1 MIGSIIEIV
10 DNRVLIKLAID
21 INKQPNLIGLHVVFE
36 DTQKHI
42 VGEIV
47 NVSQTEMTAVVVGE
61 LTPTSFIPGASKRPS
76 FKSNIR
82 LVNLNELGFILGSQ
96 ETTAGQTNFGTSN
109 VYDGYKINVDINDF
123 FSNHFSVLGNSGSGK
138 SCTVASI
145 LQKLM
150 IGSTVPSHANF
161 FFFDAFGEYNNA
173 FAGLHKINPAF
184 NYKYYTTNTRS
195 TDGDIL
201 RIPVWLLDVDDLA
214 LLLDANNPSQ
224 LPIIEKTLDLVPILS
239 GSSENVIKRKN
250 DIIARA
256 VQDILLSGDESTKI
270 RDQVTAVLTKFN
282 TPDLNLNSQI
292 VQPGYVRTL
301 KQCLFI
307 DKTGKMQEMELV
319 VEFIRGYI
327 LDTEEEVRVEDL
339 NPFYTLADLEM
350 AMEFAL
356 INEGI
361 LKSSKVFD
369 YANILSVRLHTL
381 VNCEYKEFFSYPN
394 YITMDEYVNSLLIAN
409 DGSKCQIVNFN
420 INYVDDRTA
429 KVITKIVSRML
440 FNVASNTIPRGSRAF
455 HIIIEEAHRYVIKDN
470 DVDLLG
476 YNIFER
482 ITKEGRKY
490 GIFLGLITQRPSEL
504 SDTCIS
510 QCTNFV
516 ILRTLHPKDLDYIKN
531 MVPNIS
537 MEIVQQLKNLKPGN
551 CIAFG
556 NAFKVPVS
564 MYIDLPNP
572 RPMSNN
578 VDIVGVWFNATEP
591 TMINSNLGAIP
602 EMTAVSN
609 VGNKFINFTGDT
621 ANTTI

>member
-1 MIGSIIEIV
+1 MIGSIIEII

-21 INKQPNLIGLHVVFE
+21 INKQPNLVGLHVVFE
-36 DTQKHI
+36 DETKRI
-42 VGEIV
+42 VAEIV
-47 NVSQTEMTAVVVGE
+47 NVSQTEMAAVIVGE
-61 LTPTSFIPGASKRPS
+61 LNGNIFIPGATKRPS
-76 FKSNIR
+76 FKSSIR
-82 LVNLNELGFILGSQ
+82 LVTLEELELMLGSQ
-96 ETTAGQTNFGTSN
+96 NIVAGQTNFGTSN
-109 VYDGYKINVDINDF
+109 IYDGYRINVDLNDF

-150 IGSTVPSHANF
+150 IGNGHVPRNANF
-161 FFFDAFGEYNNA
+161 FFFDAFGEYNSA
-173 FAGLHKINPAF
+173 FSGLHAINPEF
-184 NYKYYTTNTRS
+184 NYKYYTTNVKS
-195 TDGDIL
+195 ATDEIL

-214 LLLDANNPSQ
+214 LLLDADTPTQ
-224 LPIIEKTLDLVPILS
+224 LPIIEKTLNLVPILTGQS
-239 GSSENVIKRKN
+239 DAVIKKKN

-256 VQDILLSGDESTKI
+256 IQDILLSGNDSTKI

-282 TPDLNLNSQI
+282 TAELNLESQI
-292 VQPGYVRTL
+292 IQPGYVRTL
-301 KQCLFI
+301 KQCLFV
-307 DKTGKMQEMELV
+307 DKTGKMLEMELV

-327 LDTEEEVRVEDL
+327 VDEEEEVQVADL
-339 NPFYTLADLEM
+339 NPFYSLADLEM
-350 AMEFAL
+350 AMDFAL

-381 VNCEYKEFFSYPN
+381 VNGEYKEFFSYPR
-394 YITMDEYVNSLLIAN
+394 YITKEQFVESLLISNNGA
-409 DGSKCQIVNFN
+409 KCQIVNFN
-420 INYVDDRTA
+420 INYVDDRMA

-440 FNVASNTIPRGSRAF
+440 FEIASNTVPRGSRAF
-455 HIIIEEAHRYVIKDN
+455 HIIIEEAHRYVIKDK

-516 ILRTLHPKDLDYIKN
+516 ILRTLHPKDLEYIKN

-556 NAFKVPVS
+556 NAFKVPIS

-578 VDIVGVWFNATEP
+578 VDINSVWYSDSPTLMNNIGGVAEIRP
-591 TMINSNLGAIP
+591 IP
-602 EMTAVSN
+602 
-609 VGNKFINFTGDT
+609 GNI
-621 ANTTI
+621 TI

>member
-214 LLLDANNPSQ
+214 LLLDANTPSQ

-327 LDTEEEVRVEDL
+327 LDVEDEVRVEDL

-381 VNCEYKEFFSYPN
+381 VNSEYKEFFSYPN

-420 INYVDDRTA
+420 INYVDDRIA

-490 GIFLGLITQRPSEL
+490 GVILGLISQRPSEMSETSL
-504 SDTCIS
+504 S
-510 QCTNFV
+510 QCNNFL
-516 ILRTLHPKDLDYIKN
+516 IFKMIHPKDVEYIKE
-531 MVPNIS
+531 MVPNITN
-537 MEIVQQLKNLKPGN
+537 EIVKRLRILQPGT
-551 CIAFG
+551 CIGFG
-556 NAFKVPVS
+556 HAFKVPVLIKLD
-564 MYIDLPNP
+564 MPNP
-572 RPMSNN
+572 EPSSSNCN
-578 VDIVGVWFNATEP
+578 ISEKWFVTR
-591 TMINSNLGAIP
+591 
-602 EMTAVSN
+602 
-609 VGNKFINFTGDT
+609 K
-621 ANTTI
+621 

>member
-1 MIGSIIEIV
+1 MIGSIIEII

-21 INKQPNLIGLHVVFE
+21 INKQPNLVGLHVVFE
-36 DTQKHI
+36 DETKKI
-42 VGEIV
+42 VAEIV
-47 NVSQTEMTAVVVGE
+47 NVSQTEMTAVIVGE
-61 LTPTSFIPGASKRPS
+61 LGENSFIPGATKRPS
-76 FKSNIR
+76 FKSSIR
-82 LVNLNELGFILGSQ
+82 LVTLEELELMLGSQ
-96 ETTAGQTNFGTSN
+96 NIVAGQTNFGTSN
-109 VYDGYKINVDINDF
+109 VYDGYRINVDLNDF

-150 IGSTVPSHANF
+150 VGNGRVPRNANF
-161 FFFDAFGEYNNA
+161 FFFDAFGEYNTA
-173 FAGLHKINPAF
+173 FSGLHAINPEF
-184 NYKYYTTNTRS
+184 NYKYYTTNVKS
-195 TDGDIL
+195 ATDEIL
-201 RIPVWLLDVDDLA
+201 RIPVWFLDVDDLA
-214 LLLDANNPSQ
+214 LLLDADTPTQ
-224 LPIIEKTLDLVPILS
+224 LPIIEKTLNLVPILTGQS
-239 GSSENVIKRKN
+239 DAVIKKKN

-256 VQDILLSGDESTKI
+256 IQDILLSGNDSTKI

-282 TPDLNLNSQI
+282 TAELNLESQI
-292 VQPGYVRTL
+292 IQPGYVRTL
-301 KQCLFI
+301 KQCLFV
-307 DKTGKMQEMELV
+307 DKTGKMLEMELV

-327 LDTEEEVRVEDL
+327 VDEEEEVQVADL
-339 NPFYTLADLEM
+339 NPFYSLADLEM
-350 AMEFAL
+350 AMDFAL

-381 VNCEYKEFFSYPN
+381 VNGEYKEFFSYPR
-394 YITMDEYVNSLLIAN
+394 YITKEQFVESLLISNNGA
-409 DGSKCQIVNFN
+409 KCQIVNFN
-420 INYVDDRTA
+420 INYVDDRMA

-440 FNVASNTIPRGSRAF
+440 FEIASNTVPRGSRAF
-455 HIIIEEAHRYVIKDN
+455 HIIIEEAHRYVIKDK

-516 ILRTLHPKDLDYIKN
+516 ILRTLHPKDLEYIKN

-556 NAFKVPVS
+556 NAFKVPIS

-578 VDIVGVWFNATEP
+578 VDINSVWYNESPTLMNNIGGVAEIRP
-591 TMINSNLGAIP
+591 IPSNI
-602 EMTAVSN
+602 
-609 VGNKFINFTGDT
+609 
-621 ANTTI
+621 TI